1 MILRP
6 NQTLEQEIHKFCLT
20 NLFHKILACAEVSY
34 RVELSQAP
42 FPNKMGT
49 KSDVSKKEDNL

>member
-6 NQTLEQEIHKFCLT
+6 NQTLEQEIYKFCLT
-20 NLFHKILACAEVSY
+20 ILFHKILACAEVSY

-49 KSDVSKKEDNL
+49 KSDVSKKDNSL